1 MPKPNARSRDGQ
13 SSKSPSNRISQGRER
28 GRQRALVAKL
38 VNAVKRNRA
47 LLPHRRG
54 RIEAALREAR
64 TMNGAELERLSA
76 EEEYV
81 ALVGERLLL
90 GEPVPGLYRF
100 PEK

>member
-1 MPKPNARSRDGQ
+1 
-13 SSKSPSNRISQGRER
+13 
-28 GRQRALVAKL
+28 
-38 VNAVKRNRA
+38 
-47 LLPHRRG
+47 LPHRRG

-64 TMNGAELERLSA
+64 TMNGAELERLPA